1 MEKQTFGKDE
11 RIRKKKEYLRIY
23 RQGSRGYSEHFTWI
37 ILRNPAG
44 TRRLG
49 ITAGKKAG
57 KAVMRN
63 RIKRLLREFF
73 RLHKSKLPEGCDI
86 VVTARPRMPVMTY
99 ADVSRELEG
108 LVVIKSND

>member
-1 MEKQTFGKDE
+1 MENQSFGKHE
-11 RIRKKKEYLRIY
+11 RIRKKKDYLRIY
-23 RQGSRGYSEHFTWI
+23 RQGVRGYSEHFTWI

-57 KAVMRN
+57 NAVMRN

-73 RLHKSKLPEGCDI
+73 RLHKSRLPEECDI
-86 VVTARPRMPVMTY
+86 IITARPRMPIMTY

-108 LVVIKSND
+108 LVVKKSND